1 MTIKYV
7 SEENGYRGNGAF
19 NIYRTL
25 EHEVLAH
32 LAKLVTEKVVCIHSV
47 GVLEDHREASIR
59 GAALR
64 VSFPTAKM
72 TVATVN
78 YGARRFGRQGFHR
91 TSVVSLCVSKA
102 C

>member
-1 MTIKYV
+1 MDTEAMVHSTFIEPWNMR
-7 SEENGYRGNGAF
+7 S
-19 NIYRTL
+19 
-25 EHEVLAH
+25 H

-102 C
+102 